1 MIKDHKIGLASAI
14 IISMNGMIGGGIFSV
29 PVKLIAQAGPAG
41 LLTYTL
47 VSVAV
52 WFIALAL
59 SRTAQA
65 WPEEGSF
72 YMYAR
77 QWGGHSMGM
86 IAAGSYIVGLMIA
99 LGLLTGMAGIYMHT
113 YIPTLPASLLSF
125 IIILL
130 VTLINITGLRIA
142 QLGQYVLICCTVIP
156 IIITI
161 LFCLIH
167 ADIKNLTPFMP
178 FGAFNV
184 ITASKAVI
192 FGFFGF
198 ECAASLFSI
207 IQDPEKN
214 VPKALTYSL
223 VAVSCLYISFVGAL
237 ILAVPLSSFQEA
249 ALLNAPLTSVLIP
262 LFKQYPSMLSIIN
275 CSITTAIIGVLYA
288 MTFACGKLLASL
300 SARSTNKR
308 FHLTSSTAILVIG
321 LGTLLTF
328 MTLSNADLF
337 FSLTA
342 LFILTA
348 FILSIIALLVHKK
361 HIVMSSLAL
370 FTAAV
375 LFVCAAHGLW
385 VELNKVFILHYVN
398 SSCKKTQ

>member
-1 MIKDHKIGLASAI
+1 MIKGHKIGLASAV
-14 IISMNGMIGGGIFSV
+14 IISMNGMIGAGIFSV
-29 PVKLIAQAGPAG
+29 PIRLIAQAGPAG

-47 VSVAV
+47 VSIAV

-65 WPEEGSF
+65 WPQEGSF
-72 YMYAR
+72 YMYAQ
-77 QWGGHSMGM
+77 QWGGHTMGL
-86 IAAGSYIVGLMIA
+86 IAAGSYILGLMIA
-99 LGLLTGMAGIYMHT
+99 LGLLTGMAGVYMHT
-113 YIPTLPASLLSF
+113 YLPLLPASLLSF

-130 VTLINITGLRIA
+130 VTCIHITGLRIA
-142 QLGQYVLICCTVIP
+142 QLGQYILICCTILP
-156 IIITI
+156 IIVTI
-161 LFCLIH
+161 LFCLVH
-167 ADIKNLTPFMP
+167 ADIKNLIPFMP

-184 ITASKAVI
+184 LAASKAVI

-207 IQDPEKN
+207 IEDPEKN
-214 VPKALTYSL
+214 VPKALSYSL

-237 ILAVPLSSFQEA
+237 ILAIPLSAFQEA

-262 LFKQYPSMLSIIN
+262 IFKQYSWMLSLIN

-300 SARSTNKR
+300 SSRCIKKD
-308 FHLTSSTAILVIG
+308 FHLKSSTATLFIG
-321 LGTLLTF
+321 AGTLIAF

-361 HIVMSSLAL
+361 HIIMSALAL
-370 FTAAV
+370 FTATI
-375 LFVCAAHGLW
+375 LFLCAAHGLW
-385 VELNKVFILHYVN
+385 IELNKIFILRYVN
-398 SSCKKTQ
+398 SSCKKV